1 MFLLFYRY
9 LFYSFELSNRSFVP
23 RRWRK
28 RQRNTARW
36 MHGSRL
42 PSFKSRLSGRLFML
56 DIGAALVAP
65 IIAFWVRDGSIFTRV
80 NPIAILVYVGA
91 AAFFSIFFCV
101 QFRAAHGLAKF
112 FSFYDGIQ
120 IAKASTCAVTA
131 TAVMLFT
138 LTRLEDVPRSIL
150 PIHFLILTA
159 ALVGG
164 RLIRRAIAQ
173 RHDLGIGIGNA
184 HADERSVIIVGTG
197 QLAQF
202 YIRLLDS
209 FAADNRRIAAIL
221 DDDRSLHGR
230 SIHGHFIM
238 GNTYDAE
245 RILGVLVEHG
255 VNVTGFVVCERDR
268 VRAHELR
275 VRLAPLCSDRGLE
288 LDLLAE
294 QLSVSFCGGE
304 KESGHAYSRLS
315 ETIVNNGYLRIKP
328 VIDLALA
335 AILILVLS
343 PLFALAGLLV
353 IISFGSPVVFWQ
365 RRIGRTGRP
374 ISIYK
379 FRTMR
384 HPIDATGRR
393 LTNDERIPLIG
404 RFLRATRLDELPQL
418 YNVFRGDMSLV
429 GPRPLLPADQPI
441 DRELRLAM
449 TPGITGWAQIHGG
462 KLITAEEKNAL
473 DAWYVRNAS
482 LLLDVIIILR
492 TISIILTGDR
502 RKTWKP
508 PRLLKIFLRPRG
520 RNRRSASRSYK
531 PL

>member
-1 MFLLFYRY
+1 MFD
-9 LFYSFELSNRSFVP
+9 V
-23 RRWRK
+23 
-28 RQRNTARW
+28 A
-36 MHGSRL
+36 
-42 PSFKSRLSGRLFML
+42 
-56 DIGAALVAP
+56 AALAAP
-65 IIAFWVRDGSIFTRV
+65 IIAFWLRDGSVFTRV
-80 NPIAILVYVGA
+80 NPMAFVVYVSTA
-91 AAFFSIFFCV
+91 TFFSFFFFV

-112 FSFYDGIQ
+112 FSFYDAIQ

-131 TAVMLFT
+131 TAVMLFA
-138 LTRLEDVPRSIL
+138 LTRLEEVPRSIL

-164 RLIRRAIAQ
+164 RLVRRAIAQ
-173 RHDLGIGIGNA
+173 RHDLGIAPGNA

-202 YIRLLDS
+202 YIHLLDS

-221 DDDRSLHGR
+221 DDDRTLHGR
-230 SIHGHFIM
+230 SIHGHVIM
-238 GNTYDAE
+238 GSTYEAE
-245 RILGVLVEHG
+245 TLLCVLVEHG
-255 VNVTGFVVCERDR
+255 VNVVGFVVCERDR

-275 VRLAPLCSDRGLE
+275 VRLAPLCLDRGLE
-288 LDLLAE
+288 LELLAE
-294 QLSVSFCGGE
+294 QLGITFCGGE
-304 KESGHAYSRLS
+304 QVNGPAYSRPS

-328 VIDLALA
+328 MIESALA

-343 PLFALAGLLV
+343 PLLALVGLLV
-353 IISFGSPVVFWQ
+353 IISIGSPVVFWQ

-393 LTNDERIPLIG
+393 LANDERIPLIG

-418 YNVFRGDMSLV
+418 YNVVRGDMSLV

-441 DRELRLAM
+441 SRELRLAM

-473 DAWYVRNAS
+473 DGWYARNAS
-482 LLLDVIIILR
+482 LLLDIIIILR

-502 RKTWKP
+502 RNAWKL
-508 PRLLKIFLRPRG
+508 PRLLRIFLRPRG
-520 RNRRSASRSYK
+520 RNRRGAPRSYK
-531 PL
+531 PT

>member
-1 MFLLFYRY
+1 
-9 LFYSFELSNRSFVP
+9 
-23 RRWRK
+23 
-28 RQRNTARW
+28 
-36 MHGSRL
+36 
-42 PSFKSRLSGRLFML
+42 ML
-56 DIGAALVAP
+56 DNGAALVAP
-65 IIAFWVRDGSIFTRV
+65 IIAFWVRDGSVFARV
-80 NPIAILVYVGA
+80 NPVAIVVYVGVA
-91 AAFFSIFFCV
+91 TFFSIFFFV

-112 FSFYDGIQ
+112 FSFYDAIQ
-120 IAKASTCAVTA
+120 IAKASACAVTA

-138 LTRLEDVPRSIL
+138 LTRLEEVPRSIL

-164 RLIRRAIAQ
+164 RLIRRMIAQ
-173 RHDLGIGIGNA
+173 RHDLGIAPGDA
-184 HADERSVIIVGTG
+184 HADERCVIIVGTG

-202 YIRLLDS
+202 YIHLLDS
-209 FAADNRRIAAIL
+209 FAAGNRRIAAIL
-221 DDDRSLHGR
+221 DDDRTLHGR
-230 SIHGHFIM
+230 SIRGHVIM
-238 GNTYDAE
+238 GSTCE
-245 RILGVLVEHG
+245 TQTLLSVLIEHG
-255 VNVTGFVVCERDR
+255 VNVAGFVVCERDR

-275 VRLAPLCSDRGLE
+275 VRLAPLCLDHGLE
-288 LDLLAE
+288 LELLAE
-294 QLSVSFCGGE
+294 QLIVTFHGGE
-304 KESGHAYSRLS
+304 KENVHACSRPS
-315 ETIVNNGYLRIKP
+315 ETIVDNGYLRIKP
-328 VIDLALA
+328 VIESALA

-384 HPIDATGRR
+384 HPIDRTGRR

-418 YNVFRGDMSLV
+418 YNVIRGDMSLV

-449 TPGITGWAQIHGG
+449 APGITGWAQIHGG
-462 KLITAEEKNAL
+462 KLITAEEKNVL
-473 DAWYVRNAS
+473 DAWYMRNAS
-482 LLLDVIIILR
+482 LLLDVIIVLR

-502 RKTWKP
+502 RKAGQLAAALMQTVEEEN
-508 PRLLKIFLRPRG
+508 G
-520 RNRRSASRSYK
+520 
-531 PL
+531 

>member
-1 MFLLFYRY
+1 
-9 LFYSFELSNRSFVP
+9 
-23 RRWRK
+23 
-28 RQRNTARW
+28 

-42 PSFKSRLSGRLFML
+42 PYLKSGLSRRLLML
-56 DIGAALVAP
+56 DIVAAFVAP
-65 IIAFWVRDGSIFTRV
+65 IIAFWVRDGSVFTRV
-80 NPIAILVYVGA
+80 NPMAIVVYVGA
-91 AAFFSIFFCV
+91 ATFLSIFFFV
-101 QFRAAHGLAKF
+101 QFRAAHCLAKF
-112 FSFYDGIQ
+112 FSFYDAIQ

-131 TAVMLFT
+131 TAIMLFT
-138 LTRLEDVPRSIL
+138 LTRLEEVPRSIL

-159 ALVGG
+159 ALIGG
-164 RLIRRAIAQ
+164 RLIGRAIAQ
-173 RHDLGIGIGNA
+173 RHDLGIAPGNA

-202 YIRLLDS
+202 YIHLLDS
-209 FAADNRRIAAIL
+209 VAADNRRIAAIL
-221 DDDRSLHGR
+221 DDDRTLHGR

-238 GNTYDAE
+238 GSTYDAE
-245 RILGVLVEHG
+245 PLLSVLVEHG
-255 VNVTGFVVCERDR
+255 VNVAGFVVCERDR

-275 VRLAPLCSDRGLE
+275 VRLAPLCLDRGLE
-288 LDLLAE
+288 LELLSE
-294 QLSVSFCGGE
+294 QLGISFHGGE
-304 KESGHAYSRLS
+304 QKNVHEYSRPR

-328 VIDLALA
+328 TMESALA
-335 AILILVLS
+335 AILILVLF

-353 IISFGSPVVFWQ
+353 IISIGSPVVFWQ

-384 HPIDATGRR
+384 HPIDGQGRR

-418 YNVFRGDMSLV
+418 YNVVRGDMSLV

-441 DRELRLAM
+441 GRELRLAM
-449 TPGITGWAQIHGG
+449 APGITGWAQIHGG
-462 KLITAEEKNAL
+462 KLITAAEKNAL

-502 RKTWKP
+502 RNEGQLAAA
-508 PRLLKIFLRPRG
+508 LLQTVEEENG
-520 RNRRSASRSYK
+520 
-531 PL
+531 